1 MISSRFSVF
10 STANMA
16 VMILVSEAGYI
27 VSSLLF
33 PAMVFPVSRSTST
46 AEGLYRF
53 FRSTVSGEAEEP
65 YGLSAAFPFS
75 SIRGDN
81 IFADRNTHKRMSVTA
96 VAERKRRILFLR
108 RLLYFLPGSGFL
120 YRLLFIAYTC
130 LFLYDL
136 CFIFILP
143 DRECR
148 YFKIPLFIS

>member
-10 STANMA
+10 STAYMA

-33 PAMVFPVSRSTST
+33 PAMVFPVSRSTS
-46 AEGLYRF
+46 
-53 FRSTVSGEAEEP
+53 EAEEP